1 MSNRVDPG
9 FRALDGSEEE
19 RPASVNALQP
29 LLVVITD
36 SNETAMRVNA
46 MMTNVAK
53 IHVLPFKVANG
64 MLPKVAEI
72 APRAVIVDF
81 TEGTRDEAV
90 AVSAQLRYGR
100 PDTPLVALGRSDSG
114 ADALAAL
121 RSDVSEFLDINA
133 QQAEVLTVLKHL
145 FSRSGAH
152 GGRGQ
157 TIAVF
162 GARAGVGVSTFAA
175 NLACCMRGLGGRTA
189 QILLLDLGLPVAD
202 SAIMLGGK
210 KAFNFVELAKVLDR
224 VDPLFLDSAL
234 SKTHGGIATL
244 PLPDNVAELRDITP
258 SIAVG
263 LIERM
268 RIFFDVQIID
278 LGGFSNLEFAVMV
291 ASQCTQTLL
300 LTEQSATSIVSA
312 HAVAGALQSAGVSA
326 KLIVNK
332 YDASLAPAAPKI
344 SERLDLPLM
353 GTLPERRQVLVNAL
367 NQGQPLFLA
376 HPNDPY
382 SRALRKIGWDVSP
395 FDESLDR
402 DLSPLSVSSL
412 LEKVLRRKRVGEPSG
427 A

>member
-1 MSNRVDPG
+1 MSNRQEPG
-9 FRALDGSEEE
+9 FRALEGADEDRS
-19 RPASVNALQP
+19 ASVQALQP
-29 LLVVITD
+29 LLVLITD
-36 SNETAMRVNA
+36 SHETAMRVHT

-53 IHVLPFKVANG
+53 IHVLPFKVSNG
-64 MLPKVAEI
+64 MLAKVAEI

-81 TEGTRDEAV
+81 TEDTREEAI

-100 PDTPLVALGRSDSG
+100 PDTPLVAMGRSDTG

-121 RSDVSEFLDINA
+121 RSNVSEFLDIHA
-133 QQAEVLTVLKHL
+133 QQAEVMTVLKHL
-145 FSRSGAH
+145 FTRSGALN
-152 GGRGQ
+152 GRGQ

-175 NLACCMRGLGGRTA
+175 NLACCMRGLGGRNA
-189 QILLLDLGLPVAD
+189 QILLMDLGLPVAD
-202 SAIMLGGK
+202 SAILLGGK

-234 SKTHGGIATL
+234 SKTHDGIATL
-244 PLPDNVAELRDITP
+244 PLPDNVSELRDITP

-263 LIERM
+263 LIDRM

-291 ASQCTQTLL
+291 ASQCTRTILM
-300 LTEQSATSIVSA
+300 TEQSATSIVSA
-312 HAVAGALQSAGVSA
+312 NAVAGALQSAGVSA

-332 YDASLAPAAPKI
+332 YDSSLAPSATKI

-353 GTLPERRQVLVNAL
+353 GTLPDRRQVLVNAL
-367 NQGQPLFLA
+367 NQGSPLFQA
-376 HPNDPY
+376 HPNDAY
-382 SRALRKIGWDVSP
+382 SRALRKIGWDLSP

-412 LEKVLRRKRVGEPSG
+412 LEKVLRRKRTVESSG
-427 A
+427 V